1 MIDPLTG
8 ALIAGGIS
16 AGASALQGA
25 FGRKGK
31 WEQRAIRDPRQLQ
44 EQAWAGQQAQNI
56 YQNPS
61 QGFEPIRAAAMNHYN
76 RNTIPSLGEQFIA
89 GTNART
95 SSPTYNQKL
104 NTAQSDLQERLGGL
118 EAQYGLQRQQL
129 GNQLLGYSQA
139 PSFENIYNAGGP
151 TGLSNLFGGIAQG
164 AGALGNQQFG
174 QWAGMSGLASQ
185 PNSQSQQQP
194 PRGVQQDV
202 QSLMAPPVQQQ
213 QPLGNVAGQLMN
225 NVGYQAQYNNYGGG
239 SATQQQA
246 NDYWNNN
253 IPNAGQMAANYQVPG
268 SRLQSP
274 YQSGGAVL
282 GGIYSG
288 LSSLGSRLSP
298 NGVQRNLLSQGLS
311 I

>member
-1 MIDPLTG
+1 MIFPLTG
-8 ALIAGGIS
+8 ALIGGGIS
-16 AGASALQGA
+16 AAANALQGA

-61 QGFEPIRAAAMNHYN
+61 QGFEPIRAAAMNNYN
-76 RNTIPSLGEQFIA
+76 RNRIPSLGEQFIA

-139 PSFENIYNAGGP
+139 PSYENIYNAGGP

-164 AGALGNQQFG
+164 AGAVGNQQFG
-174 QWAGMSGLASQ
+174 QWAGINGQLSQ
-185 PNSQSQQQP
+185 LTNQQQQP
-194 PRGVQQDV
+194 QRGAQQDV
-202 QSLMAPPVQQQ
+202 QALMSPPLQPQ
-213 QPLGNVAGQLMN
+213 QPYGNVAGSLMS
-225 NVGYQAQYNNYGGG
+225 NVGYNPGYNNYGGG

-253 IPNAGQMAANYQVPG
+253 IPNAAQMAGNYQVG
-268 SRLQSP
+268 GLGRLSK
-274 YQSGGAVL
+274 
-282 GGIYSG
+282 SG
-288 LSSLGSRLSP
+288 LNRS
-298 NGVQRNLLSQGLS
+298 LLSFF
-311 I
+311 